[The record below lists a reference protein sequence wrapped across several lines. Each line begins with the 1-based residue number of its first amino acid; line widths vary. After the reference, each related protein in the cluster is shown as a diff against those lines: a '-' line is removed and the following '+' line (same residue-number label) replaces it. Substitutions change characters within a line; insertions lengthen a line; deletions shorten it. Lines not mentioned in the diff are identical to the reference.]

1 MLCVFSVFLASVAVI
16 INLFFILFVTVHR
29 KTNFF
34 VNLYWD
40 NKDSDSDSLIIIIN
54 PLSTS
59 PWLYSP

>member
-1 MLCVFSVFLASVAVI
+1 MLCVFSVFLAFVAVI
-16 INLFFILFVTVHR
+16 INLLFILFVTVHR

-54 PLSTS
+54 PRRTS
-59 PWLYSP
+59 P